1 MILKGYEKSVIR
13 KSSIFLLL
21 VIPGFI
27 LNYLL
32 FFAAGKLLP
41 ANGFGVFYASITL
54 VTIAYAPAFVL
65 SMFFSRHITNKL
77 TDEGIDSAI
86 LEFKRGFGFIL
97 KWGFYASIMFLILI
111 PPIPILTGFGSY
123 LLLLVLILSIYSLY
137 LFEAVR
143 IGVEA
148 QKKIITAGI
157 ITLSLFFF
165 RFVFGVAGLWYY
177 KTAWSGVSGVMLSSI
192 LVVVVFYFYILK
204 DHSYRLILKPEIK
217 MAINKIP
224 LFSISFGTVAIL
236 MYLDIIIAYFLMD
249 YANLSIYTASA
260 VLPKGLIV
268 AIMPLMKVLYPIIVT
283 DHKLSST
290 GNTNILKVIFITLVV
305 VILGAGILIVFGG
318 ILTGS
323 NIAVKSSN
331 AYIFRLISMAVIP
344 LCLTRFLVIFKLAQN
359 SDKHPLLLLIPIAF
373 FLGYVYFAK
382 PVIVDFAW
390 SFLIF
395 SLLIFIY
402 YLICCIPSL
411 KIQILNFNKT
421 ASA

>member
-54 VTIAYAPAFVL
+54 VNIAYAPAFVL

-86 LEFKRGFGFIL
+86 LEFKRCFGFIL
-97 KWGFYASIMFLILI
+97 KWGFFASIIFLILI
-111 PPIPILTGFGSY
+111 PPIQILTGFGSY

-143 IGVEA
+143 ISLEA
-148 QKKIITAGI
+148 HKKILMVGALTFLA
-157 ITLSLFFF
+157 LFF
-165 RFVFGVAGLWYY
+165 RFVFGITGLWYY

-204 DHSYRLILKPEIK
+204 GHSYRLILKPEMK

-249 YANLSIYTASA
+249 YANLCIYTASA

-290 GNTNILKVIFITLVV
+290 GNTNILKVIFITLAV
-305 VILGAGILIVFGG
+305 VIAGASFLIAFDGFFTV
-318 ILTGS
+318 S
-323 NIAVKSSN
+323 SIAVKSSDTFV
-331 AYIFRLISMAVIP
+331 FRLISITVIP
-344 LCLTRFLVIFKLAQN
+344 LCLVRLLVVFKLAQN
-359 SDKHPLLLLIPIAF
+359 SDKHPLLLLIPAAL
-373 FLGYVYFAK
+373 FLGYVFFSK
-382 PVIVDFAW
+382 PVLVDFAW
-390 SFLIF
+390 SFLVF
-395 SLLIFIY
+395 SVSIFIY
-402 YLICCIPSL
+402 YLICCLPDL
-411 KIQILNFNKT
+411 KFEILNFKK
-421 ASA
+421 ALKV